1 MLNAQADQIWVQ
13 LLCTHRS
20 SPAHRTHRRLLLA
33 LVATCTLS
41 TPVGIRRTPPNMAAT
56 AALTAT
62 RPHLAT
68 APSSVASRRRRQSAL
83 SRGRSSGAA
92 SGRARDRV
100 TTVVISNAICGI
112 DLGTTNS
119 AVAIIVDGQ
128 PMVIPCE
135 DGHRTVPS
143 IVNFQ
148 ADGKVLVGHAAR
160 KRLAKGGAWQMLLAT
175 SEDRDVVRDRQRM
188 PFYSRDEGLT
198 RG

>member
-1 MLNAQADQIWVQ
+1 
-13 LLCTHRS
+13 
-20 SPAHRTHRRLLLA
+20 
-33 LVATCTLS
+33 
-41 TPVGIRRTPPNMAAT
+41 
-56 AALTAT
+56 
-62 RPHLAT
+62 
-68 APSSVASRRRRQSAL
+68 
-83 SRGRSSGAA
+83 
-92 SGRARDRV
+92 
-100 TTVVISNAICGI
+100 VVISNAICGI